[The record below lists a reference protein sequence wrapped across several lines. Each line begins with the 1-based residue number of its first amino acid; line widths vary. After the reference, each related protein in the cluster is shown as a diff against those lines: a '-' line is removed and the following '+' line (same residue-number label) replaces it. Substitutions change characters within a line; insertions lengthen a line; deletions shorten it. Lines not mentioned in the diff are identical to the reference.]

1 MEGKRKRGVNIPR
14 DIVEE
19 ILVKV
24 PVKSLVRFKVVSKE
38 WRRSIESTCFIE
50 KHIRYQ
56 KSLGGA
62 TVLSTGKK
70 RRNSLVLEKLLITPC
85 SGSIQTCQYL
95 PIQPFRPTYDF
106 KVSEPCDGLFCIYT
120 KTNDRKFNL
129 VNPATNSRRILPE
142 ATSTLDEVYGTS
154 YSLLGIGRENVVIP
168 KHKLLWFFQC
178 NDKLVNEFTR
188 CKVLSLDSNSWRYVD
203 PPNCRIYCDQPII
216 HLDGVL
222 YCFSFNREEMGYGQP
237 CICKLLAFDLHT
249 EMFHSFST
257 QDLESRDCRELSMC
271 ILNHRPCIF
280 KKRLGNND
288 LLFKIWGLDINKSSW
303 EVMYSIEFSCFPP
316 EFYNRFIIP
325 VATINDHV
333 ILSNSRRDIWVFY
346 GSKTHIFPYKF
357 TASKYH
363 MSFFETLVS
372 VYQ

>member
-1 MEGKRKRGVNIPR
+1 MEGKRRRGVNIPH

-50 KHIRYQ
+50 KQIRYQ

-62 TVLSTGKK
+62 RILSVSGKN
-70 RRNSLVLEKLLITPC
+70 RRNNLGLEKLLITPC
-85 SGSIQTCQYL
+85 SGSIQTCPYR
-95 PIQPFRPTYDF
+95 PIKPFRPTYDF
-106 KVSEPCDGLFCIYT
+106 NVSEPCDGLFCVYT
-120 KTNDRKFNL
+120 KTKIFKFNL
-129 VNPATNSRRILPE
+129 VNPATNSLRILP
-142 ATSTLDEVYGTS
+142 APTSTLDE
-154 YSLLGIGRENVVIP
+154 GIGRESFVSP
-168 KHKLLWFFQC
+168 KYKLLWFFHC
-178 NDKLVNEFTR
+178 DDRLVNESTR
-188 CKVLSLDSNSWRYVD
+188 CKVFALDSNNWRYVD
-203 PPNCRIYCDQPII
+203 PPNCLIYFDQPII

-222 YCFSFNREEMGYGQP
+222 YCFSFYREEMGYHQP
-237 CICKLLAFDLHT
+237 CICNLLAFDLHT
-249 EMFHSFST
+249 ETFHSYST

-280 KKRLGNND
+280 KKRLGDND

-325 VATINDHV
+325 VATIN
-333 ILSNSRRDIWVFY
+333 NY
-346 GSKTHIFPYKF
+346 
-357 TASKYH
+357 
-363 MSFFETLVS
+363 
-372 VYQ
+372 